1 MTRPDVA
8 STMSAVVRHT
18 YNLAANEGKAVRK
31 VIAYLEGAEDL
42 DVVLR
47 RGDKLKLSLFTD
59 VDYADRRS
67 VSGVS
72 VMLTNDMRPK
82 VAKFCEP
89 GKEARERR
97 LEDSSISSKDLG
109 CWTHIRR
116 AWMLQHRNECV
127 LLVQ

>member
-18 YNLAANEGKAVRK
+18 HNLAANEGKAVRK

-59 VDYADRRS
+59 VDDADRRS

-72 VMLTNDMRPK
+72 VMLTNDMRPT
-82 VAKFCEP
+82 VADSVNP
-89 GKEARERR
+89 GKKHESA
-97 LEDSSISSKDLG
+97 
-109 CWTHIRR
+109 
-116 AWMLQHRNECV
+116 V
-127 LLVQ
+127 